1 VSIAGVSSTVDILPV
16 GQPWRMADGGG
27 GKMQCGEVA
36 SVKTFYSPRVDAAV
50 NLGIGAAGGGAES
63 MAS

>member
-1 VSIAGVSSTVDILPV
+1 VSIAGVSSTVGILLV

-27 GKMQCGEVA
+27 GKVQCGEVA
-36 SVKTFYSPRVDAAV
+36 SVKLFYSPGVDIAM
-50 NLGIGAAGGGAES
+50 NLGTGAAGGGAES